1 MKSRFGW
8 NMAASDVVAHDA
20 HWLRSNSETMRA
32 SANANGHHSLRY
44 LYLLLR
50 SKLIHFFRIHRT
62 EYFFPIV
69 SVAVRLFACHTR
81 LWISPQI
88 ESPEGEGDDRIEDGR

>member
-32 SANANGHHSLRY
+32 SANANGHRSLRY

-50 SKLIHFFRIHRT
+50 TTSF
-62 EYFFPIV
+62 ESYFFPIV

-81 LWISPQI
+81 LWISP
-88 ESPEGEGDDRIEDGR
+88 EGEGDDRIEDGR